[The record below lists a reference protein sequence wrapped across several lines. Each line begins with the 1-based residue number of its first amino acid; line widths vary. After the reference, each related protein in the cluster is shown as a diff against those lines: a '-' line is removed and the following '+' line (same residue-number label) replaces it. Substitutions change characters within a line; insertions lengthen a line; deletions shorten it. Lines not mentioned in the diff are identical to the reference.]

1 MNDISLV
8 DIFFIITGSAV
19 VIITVMVAIGLLY
32 VISFIRTIKTVA
44 KTAQRATEL
53 VSEDIAELRNNIKQR
68 GFSLGSLA
76 TFAKALGK
84 RKITR
89 KK

>member
-68 GFSLGSLA
+68 GFSLSSLA

>member
-1 MNDISLV
+1 MNDISLT

-19 VIITVMVAIGLLY
+19 VIITIMIAIGLLY
-32 VISFIRTIKTVA
+32 VISFVRTIRRVG

-53 VSEDIAELRNNIKQR
+53 VSQDISDLRDNIREK
-68 GFSLGSLA
+68 GVNIGTL
-76 TFAKALGK
+76 TNFAKGIAK
-84 RKITR
+84 KNINR

>member
-68 GFSLGSLA
+68 GFSLSSLA
-76 TFAKALGK
+76 AFAKALGK

>member
-1 MNDISLV
+1 MNEISLV

-19 VIITVMVAIGLLY
+19 VIITIMLAIGLLY
-32 VISFIRTIKTVA
+32 VISFIRTIRRVA
-44 KTAQRATEL
+44 HTAQRATEL
-53 VSEDIAELRNNIKQR
+53 VSEDIADLRDNIRER
-68 GFSLGSLA
+68 GFSLSSLA
-76 TFAKALGK
+76 NFAKALGK